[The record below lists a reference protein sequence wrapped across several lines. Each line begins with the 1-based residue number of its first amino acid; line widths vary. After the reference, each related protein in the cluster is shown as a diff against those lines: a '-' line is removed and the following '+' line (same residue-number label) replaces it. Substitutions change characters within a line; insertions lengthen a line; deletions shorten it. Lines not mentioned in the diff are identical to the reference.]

1 MVNVPKDLT
10 DRPMAPKRVERP
22 PSCRSRVME
31 VAGSPLAGGLGYSDK
46 KIVNETFVGVKV
58 SREAVIWIDI
68 MLKDF
73 V

>member
-10 DRPMAPKRVERP
+10 DRPMPPKMVEHP

-31 VAGSPLAGGLGYSDK
+31 VAGSPVVGGLGYSAK

-58 SREAVIWIDI
+58 LLERP
-68 MLKDF
+68 
-73 V
+73 